1 MFLSVKRNKNN
12 MILLVDGGNMDG
24 VLETTQLDG
33 LSHIDFYFYVSLFT
47 SLLLVSR
54 TIPSFADVIIFFDKY
69 SQVLPLDC
77 SLQGC

>member
-1 MFLSVKRNKNN
+1 

-54 TIPSFADVIIFFDKY
+54 TIPSFTDVIIFFNKY
-69 SQVLPLDC
+69 KYDQALPLDC
-77 SLQGC
+77 SLETAFRKSMISV